1 MGGQLTV
8 SSIEHRGSTFTF
20 VLPYKVSTSSEHSD
34 DPDELTDMADYDA
47 ASDDEVAESYFQFQ
61 PRTLGSLFSSNGTSR
76 TQKLLPHKLNGLSQN
91 SYSFPYNNI
100 RQEEMALVENCCSAV
115 TDVAETLSEPESS
128 MSHIPDS
135 NCEAPARKDRHGQDD
150 SNSPS
155 QNSTSDSNHRA
166 QASRE
171 NGVAAKMREPQGTC
185 ERQEKSDADSE
196 CSSGSSSKIP
206 KSTSKPKILL
216 VEDNKINVMV
226 AQSMMK
232 QLGQS
237 LEVVNNGVEAVR
249 AVQRCSYDL
258 ILMVY
263 NFYRISKA
271 LLVYSNTTIL
281 VLVFTFFFAGC
292 PYASYGWPSSYK
304 NNTVFRRNWQL
315 ECSFGSWNRTT
326 GAVSQ
331 YATKRHLALWK
342 ANPNH
347 CGEHFRSQMLYCS
360 IANPIIVLIC
370 GRLNLFVWFGCR

>member
-115 TDVAETLSEPESS
+115 NDVAETLSEPESS

-135 NCEAPARKDRHGQDD
+135 NCESPAWKDRHGQDD
-150 SNSPS
+150 SNSRS

-166 QASRE
+166 EASRE
-171 NGVAAKMREPQGTC
+171 NGVAAQGTC
-185 ERQEKSDADSE
+185 KRQEKSDADSE
-196 CSSGSSSKIP
+196 CSSGSSSKMP

-263 NFYRISKA
+263 NFYRFSKA

-281 VLVFTFFFAGC
+281 VLVFTYFYSELCRMFIC
-292 PYASYGWPSSYK
+292 
-304 NNTVFRRNWQL
+304 QL
-315 ECSFGSWNRTT
+315 WM
-326 GAVSQ
+326 
-331 YATKRHLALWK
+331 ALK
-342 ANPNH
+342 LQ
-347 CGEHFRSQMLYCS
+347 E
-360 IANPIIVLIC
+360 
-370 GRLNLFVWFGCR
+370 